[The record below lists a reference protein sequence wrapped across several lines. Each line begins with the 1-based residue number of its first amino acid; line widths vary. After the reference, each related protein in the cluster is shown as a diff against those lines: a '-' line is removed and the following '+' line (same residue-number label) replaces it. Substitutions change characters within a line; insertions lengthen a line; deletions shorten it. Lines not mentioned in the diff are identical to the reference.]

1 MSSPAISVNP
11 FRKWGYSAY
20 GSRDT
25 WPITVGQVGRQYQL
39 AGVCITEGGLS
50 EGGAEAPADVT
61 ADEDANQSNSIV
73 ESSQPTSPAGPPQLA
88 DDAAVDRAH
97 VDGRYFVLW
106 LGNTLF
112 FLGGA
117 VYA

>member
-1 MSSPAISVNP
+1 MA
-11 FRKWGYSAY
+11 
-20 GSRDT
+20 
-25 WPITVGQVGRQYQL
+25 
-39 AGVCITEGGLS
+39 EGGLS

-88 DDAAVDRAH
+88 DDAAAARAR
-97 VDGRYFVLW
+97 VDGRDFVMG

-112 FLGGA
+112 FFWGGA
-117 VYA
+117 VYAEL